1 MLLNIWAAKMSAIT
15 FFKADS
21 LYFARKQQG
30 EQSIRG
36 MIRAESQ
43 MHDRVDEQMQLYRY
57 HLYMLQP
64 SPQASQTWRV
74 KNLT

>member
-1 MLLNIWAAKMSAIT
+1 
-15 FFKADS
+15 
-21 LYFARKQQG
+21 
-30 EQSIRG
+30 